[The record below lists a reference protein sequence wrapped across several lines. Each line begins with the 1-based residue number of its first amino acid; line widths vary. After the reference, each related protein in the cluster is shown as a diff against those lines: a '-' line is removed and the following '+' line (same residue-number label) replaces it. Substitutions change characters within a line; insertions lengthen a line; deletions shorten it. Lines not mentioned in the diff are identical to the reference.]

1 MIIGFFDPVR
11 VSRSKNVPVKNVPV
25 KQCPGQT
32 MSRSNN
38 VQVKNLSRSKICPG
52 QNITFKISPSECP
65 SQSIPVKNTT
75 GSKNVPVKISHSKY
89 PGSKLDFSQYS
100 KYPGSKLDLGQY
112 VGLNS
117 TSVNISV

>member
-11 VSRSKNVPVKNVPV
+11 VSRSKNVPVK
-25 KQCPGQT
+25 QCPGQT
-32 MSRSNN
+32 M
-38 VQVKNLSRSKICPG
+38 SRSKICPG

>member
-11 VSRSKNVPVKNVPV
+11 VSRSKNVPV